1 MNIVIL
7 AAGQGKRMK
16 SALPK
21 VLQTLAGKPLLQ
33 HVLTTALSL
42 QGKQAKNGPVVVV
55 GHGAADVKTFLASAS
70 KEDTNFGKVVT
81 ALQAEQK
88 GTGHALLQ
96 ALPKLDVQEPTL
108 VLYGDVPLTTKKT
121 LSKLA
126 KLADGVRGGNCALAL
141 LTQNLSN
148 PTGYGRILRDADGSV
163 KAIVEEKDATLTQ
176 KAIQEINTGIMV
188 LPTNSLKKWLKAL
201 RASNAQGE
209 YYLTD
214 VIAMAVKDG
223 VPIRTTQADDEF
235 ETVGVNSRDQLAALE
250 RAHQLNIANQLMDAG
265 VSLADPARID
275 VRGTLECGT
284 DVSIDVGCIFE
295 GCVTLDAGT
304 KIGPFCV
311 IRNSVIGKG
320 VSIHAF
326 SHVDGAK
333 VGSQSIIG
341 PYARLRPGADLS
353 NDVHIGNFVEV
364 KNSKIAANSKANHLA
379 YVGDSIVGS
388 RVNIGAGTITCN
400 YDGVNKHQTIIE
412 DDVFIGSD
420 TQLVAPVRVGRG
432 ATLGAG
438 TTLTKDAP
446 ANLLTISRVRQVSLR
461 WQRPVKQE
469 NKSVLK
475 KVSAKKVPVKKVVA
489 KKSAPKKTV
498 AKKVAKKVV
507 KTPAKDKK

>member
-33 HVLTTALSL
+33 HVLTTALFL
-42 QGKQAKNGPVVVV
+42 QGKQAKTGPIVVV
-55 GHGAADVKTFLASAS
+55 GHGAADVKEFLANAS
-70 KEDTNFGKVVT
+70 QEDPSFGKVVT
-81 ALQAEQK
+81 VLQAEQK

-108 VLYGDVPLTTKKT
+108 VLYGDVPLTSKKT
-121 LSKLA
+121 LAKLA
-126 KLADGVRGGNCALAL
+126 KLADGVRGQDSALAL
-141 LTQNLSN
+141 LTQDLAN
-148 PTGYGRILRDADGSV
+148 PTGYGRIVRDADGSV
-163 KAIVEEKDATLTQ
+163 REIVEEKDATPVQ
-176 KAIQEINTGIMV
+176 KAIKEINTGIMV
-188 LPTNSLKKWLKAL
+188 LPTHALKRWLKAL
-201 RASNAQGE
+201 RSSNSQGE

-223 VPIRTTQADDEF
+223 VPIRTTQADNEF
-235 ETVGVNSRDQLAALE
+235 ETIGVNSRYQLAILE
-250 RAHQLNIANQLMDAG
+250 RTYQLNIANQLMDAG
-265 VSLADPARID
+265 VSLGDPARID
-275 VRGTLECGT
+275 VRGTLECGA
-284 DVSIDVGCIFE
+284 DVFIDVGCVFE
-295 GCVTLDAGT
+295 GCVTLAAGA
-304 KIGPFCV
+304 KIGPYCV
-311 IRNSVIGKG
+311 IRNSVIGKN
-320 VSIHAF
+320 VSINAF

-333 VGSQSIIG
+333 VGNHSVIG
-341 PYARLRPGADLS
+341 PYARLRPGSDLA

-364 KNSKIAANSKANHLA
+364 KNSKIAANSKANHLT

-446 ANLLTISRVRQVSLR
+446 PNQLTVSRAKQISIP

-469 NKSVLK
+469 
-475 KVSAKKVPVKKVVA
+475 KKVVV
-489 KKSAPKKTV
+489 KKTSTKKA
-498 AKKVAKKVV
+498 AKGKK
-507 KTPAKDKK
+507 

>member
-21 VLQTLAGKPLLQ
+21 VLQTLAGKPLLH
-33 HVLTTALSL
+33 HVLDTALAL
-42 QGKQAKNGPVVVV
+42 QGKSSKTGPVVVV
-55 GHGAADVKTFLASAS
+55 GHGATDVKEFLSNAAQ
-70 KEDTNFGKVVT
+70 EDARFIKVST
-81 ALQAEQK
+81 ALQAQQK

-96 ALPKLDVQEPTL
+96 ALPKLDAQEPTL
-108 VLYGDVPLTTKKT
+108 VLYGDVPLTSKKT

-126 KLADGVRGGNCALAL
+126 KLADGVRGKDCALAL
-141 LTQNLSN
+141 LTQDLSD
-148 PTGYGRILRDADGSV
+148 PTGYGRIVRDTDGSV
-163 KAIVEEKDATLTQ
+163 KEIVEEKDASTAQ
-176 KAIQEINTGIMV
+176 KAIKEINTGIMV
-188 LPTNSLKKWLKAL
+188 LPTSPLKKWLKAL

-223 VPIRTTQADDEF
+223 VPIRTAQADNEY
-235 ETVGVNSRDQLAALE
+235 ETIGVNSREQLASLE
-250 RAHQLNIANQLMDAG
+250 RLHQLNIANQLMDAG
-265 VSLADPARID
+265 VSLADPKRID
-275 VRGTLECGT
+275 VRGTLECGP
-284 DVSIDVGCIFE
+284 DVFIDVGCVFE
-295 GCVTLDAGT
+295 GCVTLASGS
-304 KIGPFCV
+304 KIGPYCI
-311 IRNSVIGKG
+311 IRNSTIGKD
-320 VSIHAF
+320 VTVHAF
-326 SHVDGAK
+326 SHIDGAR
-333 VGSQSIIG
+333 VGNQSLIG
-341 PYARLRPGADLS
+341 PYARLRPGAELS

-379 YVGDSIVGS
+379 YVGDSIVGT

-446 ANLLTISRVRQVSLR
+446 ANQLTVSRAKQISLQ
-461 WQRPVKQE
+461 WQRPVKKE
-469 NKSVLK
+469 KAST
-475 KVSAKKVPVKKVVA
+475 
-489 KKSAPKKTV
+489 KKSIT
-498 AKKVAKKVV
+498 KKVAVKKS
-507 KTPAKDKK
+507 TAKKPLKK

>member
-1 MNIVIL
+1 
-7 AAGQGKRMK
+7 MK

-33 HVLTTALSL
+33 HVLNTALDL
-42 QGKQAKNGPVVVV
+42 QGKASKNGPIVVV
-55 GHGAADVKTFLASAS
+55 GHGAADVKEFLANTSQ
-70 KEDTNFGKVVT
+70 TNPAFGKVST

-96 ALPKLDVQEPTL
+96 ALPKLDIQEPTL
-108 VLYGDVPLTTKKT
+108 VLYGDVPLTSKKT

-126 KLADGVRGGNCALAL
+126 KLADGVRGKDCALVL
-141 LTQNLSN
+141 LTQNLEN
-148 PTGYGRILRDADGSV
+148 PTGYGRIVRDADGSV
-163 KAIVEEKDATLTQ
+163 QAIVEEKDATIAQ

-188 LPTNSLKKWLKAL
+188 LPTNSLKKWLRAL
-201 RASNAQGE
+201 RSSNAQGE

-250 RAHQLNIANQLMDAG
+250 RVHQLNIANQLMDAG

-284 DVSIDVGCIFE
+284 DVFIDVGCVFE
-295 GCVTLDAGT
+295 GAVTLAAGT
-304 KIGPFCV
+304 KIGPYCV
-311 IRNSVIGKG
+311 VRNSAIGKG
-320 VSIHAF
+320 VAIHAY
-326 SHVDGAK
+326 SHLDGAK
-333 VGSQSIIG
+333 VGDQSVIG
-341 PYARLRPGADLS
+341 PYARLRPGADLA

-379 YVGDSIVGS
+379 YVGDAVVGS

-400 YDGVNKHQTIIE
+400 YDGVNKHKTIIE

-446 ANLLTISRVRQVSLR
+446 PNQLTVSRAKQVSLQ
-461 WQRPVKQE
+461 WQRPVK
-469 NKSVLK
+469 
-475 KVSAKKVPVKKVVA
+475 KVQKTAVKKVA
-489 KKSAPKKTV
+489 SKKIATKKPAPKSTKG
-498 AKKVAKKVV
+498 KK
-507 KTPAKDKK
+507 